1 VGRAGPAVVDG
12 PLDAKPALLRLRS
25 ARAEAL
31 LSTCLK
37 TYSGESQMKRQR
49 PPYASRSVWLV
60 IAALAVVLVVGGAAA
75 GYEINHLRTQ
85 VDGLG
90 TQVHE
95 LQSQVA
101 LIYRLLVQTIQ
112 GLK

>member
-1 VGRAGPAVVDG
+1 
-12 PLDAKPALLRLRS
+12 
-25 ARAEAL
+25 
-31 LSTCLK
+31 
-37 TYSGESQMKRQR
+37 MKRRR
-49 PPYASRSVWLV
+49 PPYPSRRAVWLV
-60 IAALAVVLVVGGAAA
+60 IAALATILVLGGVAA

-101 LIYRLLVQTIQ
+101 VIYQLLFKTIQ
-112 GLK
+112 GGK